1 VEPDAERAVRLATGA
16 GLAVTG
22 CARLTGGGFA
32 AVHRVELA
40 GGSAAV
46 VKVAPTGPG
55 LLSYERGLAEAETAY
70 LRLVAAEVPELP
82 LPRVLAAGPGWLV
95 MTHLPG
101 TPLTA
106 LPDGAAVRRD
116 LGAAVARLHRVTGP
130 HFGYCGD
137 RVRGATWRATFLAAV
152 DELLA
157 DAVRFGVALPAVRPV
172 VAAAGGVLD
181 AVTRPALL
189 HFDLWDGNVL
199 GGPAG
204 LTGLV
209 DGERWLWGDPLLDLV
224 SPALGRRIEA
234 EPDHP
239 FLAGY
244 GPVQLDPR
252 RLALYRVHLYLV
264 MLVEM
269 PGRGGTDPGR
279 RDWISTRLA
288 AELADLDRG

>member
-1 VEPDAERAVRLATGA
+1 MEADAERAVRLATGA

-32 AVHRVELA
+32 AVHRVDLA
-40 GGSAAV
+40 DGSAAV
-46 VKVAPTGPG
+46 VKVAPTGPS
-55 LLSYERGLAEAETAY
+55 LLSYERDLAGAETDY
-70 LRLVAAEVPELP
+70 LRLVAAEAPELP

-101 TPLTA
+101 TPLTGLA
-106 LPDGAAVRRD
+106 DGAAVRRD
-116 LGAAVARLHRVTGP
+116 LGAAAARLHRVTGP
-130 HFGYCGD
+130 HFGYTGD
-137 RVRGATWRATFLAAV
+137 RAHGPTWRGAYLAAV
-152 DELLA
+152 DALLA

-172 VAAAGGVLD
+172 VAAASGVLD

-224 SPALGRRIEA
+224 SPALGRRIED

-244 GPVQLDPR
+244 GPIELDPR
-252 RLALYRVHLYLV
+252 RLALYRTHLYLV

-269 PGRGGTDPGR
+269 PGRGLTDPGR
-279 RDWISTRLA
+279 HDWVATRLA
-288 AELADLDRG
+288 AELSALAD